1 MRAALPEIISSFSVK
16 PLPLSVCSLGIGLVC
31 AGSLFGAVD
40 FQPLV
45 DRSPFSAA
53 AGVAKAGATEEQAGP
68 LEFRGLVVDEQGT
81 AYSVFDATA
90 NKGSWL
96 RADDPSGPVQVKSY
110 DAANSV
116 LEVVQNGK
124 PLKLAL
130 KRSTIQAGPSLASMI
145 PPAAPAGGATPQ
157 PGRPGEVKRDP
168 AADAKRLESVAAEVR
183 RRRAL
188 RNAAQPGAAQPATP
202 APAPATQ

>member
-1 MRAALPEIISSFSVK
+1 
-16 PLPLSVCSLGIGLVC
+16 LGLAC
-31 AGSLFGAVD
+31 AGSLFGAAD
-40 FQPLV
+40 FQSLV
-45 DRSPFSAA
+45 DRSPFSPPQGA
-53 AGVAKAGATEEQAGP
+53 VNLGATEEQAGP

-81 AYSVFDATA
+81 AYSIFDATS

-96 RADDPSGPVQVKSY
+96 RVDEQNGIVQVKSY
-110 DAANSV
+110 DEANSV

-130 KRSTIQAGPSLASMI
+130 KRSTIQAGPSLAAMI
-145 PPAAPAGGATPQ
+145 PPPAPAGGAAQ
-157 PGRPGEVKRDP
+157 QQRPGEVKRDP

-202 APAPATQ
+202 APAPAPAAQ

>member
-1 MRAALPEIISSFSVK
+1 MK
-16 PLPLSVCSLGIGLVC
+16 PLSISVYSLGLGLAC

-53 AGVAKAGATEEQAGP
+53 AGAVNIGATEQQAGP

-81 AYSVFDATA
+81 AYSIFDATT

-96 RADDPSGPVQVKSY
+96 RADEPNGIVQVKSY
-110 DAANSV
+110 DEANSV

-124 PLKLAL
+124 PVKLTL
-130 KRSTIQAGPSLASMI
+130 KRATIQAGQSLAAMI
-145 PPAAPAGGATPQ
+145 PPAAPAGGGTPQ
-157 PGRPGEVKRDP
+157 QRPGEVKRDP

-202 APAPATQ
+202 APAPAPATQ